1 MARNPKDASES
12 PINVDE
18 TDVVSDV
25 LRAVRLT
32 AEVFGR
38 FELSAPWAMRVP
50 GDDYLAFYVIARGG
64 AWLELEAE
72 GRRRPTHQVTLSA
85 GDVVLLPHGGTHVLR
100 DPSRSARAERTR
112 VVGRQPPARALRA
125 RGSFQRRRAAP
136 HARATGRTVDGREP
150 GARG

>member
-1 MARNPKDASES
+1 MAKNPKDVSNRPAS
-12 PINVDE
+12 VDE

-50 GDDYLAFYVIARGG
+50 GEDHLSFYVIARGG

-72 GRRRPTHQVTLSA
+72 GRRTPAHQVALSA
-85 GDVVLLPHGGTHVLR
+85 GDAVLLPHGMTHVLR
-100 DPSRSARAERTR
+100 
-112 VVGRQPPARALRA
+112 
-125 RGSFQRRRAAP
+125 
-136 HARATGRTVDGREP
+136 
-150 GARG
+150 

>member
-50 GDDYLAFYVIARGG
+50 GGDYLAFYVIARGG

-72 GRRRPTHQVTLSA
+72 GRRKPTHQVTLSA

-100 DPSRSARAERTR
+100 DPSRSVRSEYTVGAGSCPRPTTVEPVRFGGGGPMTSFVAGAFRFGAAARS
-112 VVGRQPPARALRA
+112 V
-125 RGSFQRRRAAP
+125 
-136 HARATGRTVDGREP
+136 
-150 GARG
+150 

>member
-1 MARNPKDASES
+1 MAKNPRNMSAS
-12 PINVDE
+12 PVGMDE

-50 GDDYLAFYVIARGG
+50 GEDHLSFYVIARGG

-72 GRRRPTHQVTLSA
+72 GRRRPTHQITLSA
-85 GDVVLLPHGGTHVLR
+85 GDVALLPHGGTHVLR
-100 DPSRSARAERTR
+100 DPSRSAR
-112 VVGRQPPARALRA
+112 
-125 RGSFQRRRAAP
+125 
-136 HARATGRTVDGREP
+136 
-150 GARG
+150 